1 MKKIT
6 AILAALVLA
15 ISLGAQHNKWTPE
28 DIINTE
34 YAGNISFS
42 PDNSMVVWT
51 KRKASKEKDK
61 FVSDIYL
68 TRLNVMKDGMPL
80 TVQLT
85 TGDENDTSPLFS
97 KDGETIYFLSSR
109 KEGKKLWSLSIYGG
123 EPQEVAEFKNGI
135 SNMQWLNDSTFA
147 FISNEGETL
156 YDTQIKE
163 KKDNVEVVEDTVHW
177 KPNRVYSY
185 NLKDKSTQRLTANP
199 HQVDNYRA
207 ARDGQWLVY
216 RVIGSPHYGIDA
228 NPNPKYY
235 LKNLS
240 NGSERQI
247 LQGMQTPGNFQF
259 TADNKGFY
267 FTAVT
272 SSNPQ
277 WEGAGISEVYYYDL
291 ASNNYTKVPLQWDWA
306 MEGAYQV
313 IGNNVLVALANGAT
327 MKLAFYA
334 KNGNTWTKSDLDLG
348 EKNEHVGIASV
359 SFDGKKVAYAHTTAS
374 QLPRYYV
381 ADLAVNAGKLSFQN
395 EKEMVKLNEKLAKKP
410 KARGEVF
417 KWRGYNGDEVDGIL
431 YYPENYEP
439 GKRYPLVVAI
449 HGGPSATDLDE
460 WNDSWAYYPNILSQK
475 GAFTLMPNYHGSS
488 NHGLKY
494 VETIKG
500 NYYEPE
506 LEDITKGIDE
516 LDKRGM
522 IDRKQMGVMGWS
534 NGAILSTMLIVRYPD
549 MFKVCAPGAG
559 DVNWTSDYGT
569 CEFGVT
575 FDQTYFGGAPWDNLN
590 GKIYNE
596 NYILKSP
603 LFEAERIITPTILF
617 HGSDDRAVP
626 RDQSWEFY
634 RALQQ
639 IGKAPVRFLWFPEQ
653 PHGLQKVTHQLRKM
667 KEEIAWIDQYL
678 FGKKADENLAFKDD
692 SPLAMLLK
700 RDSAAVH
707 NGQFGVWSNN
717 ALLPEVVAM
726 KKDSVSF
733 GRFEVTNA
741 QFKQFDTKFT
751 YPAAEANFPA
761 RVSLAQAQ
769 AYVQWL
775 SKKTG
780 KTYRLP
786 NEQEAKDFHE
796 KAHENGAKE
805 NTLQYWAGY
814 AITKDEVPMLREK
827 LAAARSSL
835 IMEVGKF
842 NPVKVGA
849 AELYDLGGNVV
860 EYNAKGGTYGYS
872 AYDYADPNDD
882 AVKPDAKNVGFRV
895 VREK

>member
-1 MKKIT
+1 M
-6 AILAALVLA
+6 
-15 ISLGAQHNKWTPE
+15 
-28 DIINTE
+28 
-34 YAGNISFS
+34 
-42 PDNSMVVWT
+42 
-51 KRKASKEKDK
+51 
-61 FVSDIYL
+61 
-68 TRLNVMKDGMPL
+68 
-80 TVQLT
+80 
-85 TGDENDTSPLFS
+85 
-97 KDGETIYFLSSR
+97 
-109 KEGKKLWSLSIYGG
+109 
-123 EPQEVAEFKNGI
+123 
-135 SNMQWLNDSTFA
+135 
-147 FISNEGETL
+147 
-156 YDTQIKE
+156 
-163 KKDNVEVVEDTVHW
+163 
-177 KPNRVYSY
+177 YSY

-199 HQVDNYRA
+199 YQVDNYRA

-216 RVIGSPHYGIDA
+216 RVIGSPHYGVDA
-228 NPNPKYY
+228 NPKPKYY

-291 ASNNYTKVPLQWDWA
+291 ASNNYTQVPLQWDWA

-313 IGNNVLVALANGAT
+313 IGNDVLVALANGAT

-348 EKNEHVGIASV
+348 EKNEHVGIAAV
-359 SFDGKKVAYAHTTAS
+359 SFDGKRVAYAHTTAS

-381 ADLAVNAGKLSFQN
+381 ADLVVNAGKLNFQN
-395 EKEMVKLNEKLAKKP
+395 EQEIVKLNEKLAKKP
-410 KARGEVF
+410 KAKSEVF

-449 HGGPSATDLDE
+449 HGGPMATDLDE

-500 NYYEPE
+500 NYYDPE

-516 LDKRGM
+516 LDKKGM

-534 NGAILSTMLIVRYPD
+534 NGAILSTMLIVRYPE

-569 CEFGVT
+569 CEFGIT

-590 GKIYNE
+590 GKNYNE

-639 IGKAPVRFLWFPEQ
+639 IGKAPVRFLWFPDQ
-653 PHGLQKVTHQLRKM
+653 PHSLQKVTHQLRKM

-678 FGKKADENLAFKDD
+678 FNKPDDMNLAFKDD

-700 RDSAAVH
+700 RDSAAVY

-717 ALLPEVVAM
+717 ALLPKVVAM
-726 KKDSVSF
+726 KKDSVAF

-741 QFKQFDTKFT
+741 QFKQFDTKLS

-761 RVSLAQAQ
+761 RVSFAQAQ

-780 KTYRLP
+780 KIYRLP
-786 NEQEAKDFHE
+786 NEKEAKDFHE

-814 AITKDEVPMLREK
+814 AITKDEVPLLLQK
-827 LAAARSSL
+827 LTTAKSSL

-842 NPVKVGA
+842 NSVKVGA
-849 AELYDLGGNVV
+849 AVLYDLGGNVA

-872 AYDYADPNDD
+872 AYDFVDPNDD
-882 AVKPDAKNVGFRV
+882 TVNANPKNVGFRV
-895 VREK
+895 VREQ

>member
-15 ISLGAQHNKWTPE
+15 ISLEAQHNKWTPE

-42 PDNSMVVWT
+42 PDNTMVVWT

-97 KDGETIYFLSSR
+97 KDGEMIYFQSSR

-135 SNMQWLNDSTFA
+135 SNMQWLSDSTFA
-147 FISNEGETL
+147 FISHEGETL

-228 NPNPKYY
+228 NPKPKYY
-235 LKNLS
+235 LKNLG

-313 IGNNVLVALANGAT
+313 IGNDVLVALANGAT

-431 YYPENYEP
+431 YYPENYEL

-449 HGGPSATDLDE
+449 HGGPSGTDLDE

-488 NHGLKY
+488 NHGLKF

-500 NYYEPE
+500 NYYDPE

-575 FDQTYFGGAPWDNLN
+575 FDQSYFGGAPWDNLN
-590 GKIYNE
+590 GKTYNE

-617 HGSDDRAVP
+617 HGSEDRAVP

-639 IGKAPVRFLWFPEQ
+639 IGKAPVRFLWFPDQ

-678 FGKKADENLAFKDD
+678 FGKKEHENFAFKDD

-700 RDSAAVH
+700 RDSAAVY

-726 KKDSVSF
+726 KKDSLAF

-741 QFKQFDTKFT
+741 QFKQFDPKFT

-761 RVSLAQAQ
+761 RVSFAQAQ

-814 AITKDEVPMLREK
+814 EITKDEVPMLLQK
-827 LAAARSSL
+827 LAITKSSL

-849 AELYDLGGNVV
+849 AALYDLGGNVA

-872 AYDYADPNDD
+872 AYNFVDPNDD
-882 AVKPDAKNVGFRV
+882 AMKPDAKNVGFRV
-895 VREK
+895 VREQ